1 MSCSLDKWNYFHD
14 RKNKKGIVVN
24 TFTCDSDGH
33 EPQLNVF
40 VVDTPDNNDWHTD
53 MEEIQE
59 DILYSWYGGHTQN
72 ELFLGRDT
80 QKIQECN
87 CGSDEDKIMAKP
99 FDALMKSF
107 FTKNEKGKK

>member
-24 TFTCDSDGH
+24 TFTCEDSDGD

-40 VVDTPDNNDWHTD
+40 VVDTPDNNDWHND

-59 DILYSWYGGHTQN
+59 
-72 ELFLGRDT
+72 
-80 QKIQECN
+80 CN
-87 CGSDEDKIMAKP
+87 CGIDKDIE
-99 FDALMKSF
+99 KSF
-107 FTKNEKGKK
+107 FKNLVYLRKMEKEKK

>member
-24 TFTCDSDGH
+24 TFTCEDSDGH

-40 VVDTPDNNDWHTD
+40 VVDTPDNNDWHND

-59 DILYSWYGGHTQN
+59 
-72 ELFLGRDT
+72 
-80 QKIQECN
+80 CN
-87 CGSDEDKIMAKP
+87 CGIDKDIE
-99 FDALMKSF
+99 KSF
-107 FTKNEKGKK
+107 FKNLVYLRKMEKEKK